1 MAKEAALVS
10 HVIEVKAALKS
21 QLATAATIIGGK
33 LESNAKTEISSSV
46 YNTPASWYT
55 RTGRLRNSITHKT
68 EDESHGVDIIVG
80 TNVEYAP
87 YVELG
92 TGILAEKGDGRK
104 TPWTYLG
111 SDGKFHTTTGMSPR
125 PYLRPA
131 VEDHADEYKRV
142 VEQCLKD

>member
-1 MAKEAALVS
+1 MAAESTLVS
-10 HVIEVKAALKS
+10 HVVEVKAALKS

-33 LESNAKTEISSSV
+33 MESNAKLEISGKV
-46 YNTPASWYT
+46 YDRPASWYA

-68 EDESHGVDIIVG
+68 EDEADGVDIIVG

-92 TGILAEKGDGRK
+92 TGLLAEKGDGRK
-104 TPWTYLG
+104 TPWTYMG
-111 SDGKFHTTTGMSPR
+111 SDGKFHTTTGAAPR